1 MRKVTAILLILYLLL
16 VSACESNG
24 QDVPQKGGMEQL
36 GNILGELGTIKDML
50 VDTFSESRDDLASQ
64 FQAFRKVVLMDS
76 AKALDALT
84 GDALFSEVFEIINE
98 ARALAETGISL
109 INGATTLISQ
119 EIKIRVMVA
128 KSDFDRLAD
137 EILELAR
144 NGKQFVEQLNALF
157 LQLDI
162 IVDPDTQIAETTI
175 P

>member
-84 GDALFSEVFEIINE
+84 GDALFQKCS
-98 ARALAETGISL
+98 
-109 INGATTLISQ
+109 
-119 EIKIRVMVA
+119 
-128 KSDFDRLAD
+128 RL
-137 EILELAR
+137 
-144 NGKQFVEQLNALF
+144 
-157 LQLDI
+157 
-162 IVDPDTQIAETTI
+162 
-175 P
+175 

>member
-1 MRKVTAILLILYLLL
+1 
-16 VSACESNG
+16 
-24 QDVPQKGGMEQL
+24 
-36 GNILGELGTIKDML
+36 
-50 VDTFSESRDDLASQ
+50 
-64 FQAFRKVVLMDS
+64 MDS

-128 KSDFDRLAD
+128 KSEFDRLAD